1 MSILL
6 PAAEGLRK
14 ADERVQRVAERL
26 SRLPL
31 TGDASI
37 PEDVVDL
44 SAEVVAL
51 IEAKNSHGIN
61 AKVAET
67 AADLDQHILDIL
79 G

>member
-1 MSILL
+1 MSILAT
-6 PAAEGLRK
+6 AAEGLRK
-14 ADERVQRVAERL
+14 AEDRAQHVAERL
-26 SRLPL
+26 ARLPL
-31 TGDASI
+31 APDASA

-51 IEAKNSHGIN
+51 LEAKSDHAVN

-67 AADLDQHILDIL
+67 AAVLDRHILDIL

>member
-1 MSILL
+1 MSIL
-6 PAAEGLRK
+6 PTAAEGLRK
-14 ADERVQRVAERL
+14 AEDRIQRAAERL

-31 TGDASI
+31 SGDSSA

-51 IEAKNSHGIN
+51 LEAKAAHAVN

-67 AADLDQHILDIL
+67 GAQLERQLLNIL

>member
-1 MSILL
+1 MDIL
-6 PAAEGLRK
+6 PTAAEGLRK
-14 ADERVQRVAERL
+14 AEERVQRVAERL

-31 TGDASI
+31 SGDASA

-51 IEAKNSHGIN
+51 IEAKNVYSVN
-61 AKVAET
+61 ARVAQT
-67 AADLDQHILDIL
+67 AAELDQHILDIL

>member
-6 PAAEGLRK
+6 TASEGLNK
-14 ADERVQRVAERL
+14 AEERIQRVAERL

-31 TGDASI
+31 SSDPSA
-37 PEDVVDL
+37 PADVVDL

-51 IEAKNSHGIN
+51 IKAKNLHGVT
-61 AKVAET
+61 AKVIQT
-67 AADLDQHILDIL
+67 AVDLDRHILDIL

>member
-1 MSILL
+1 MSIL
-6 PAAEGLRK
+6 PTAAEGLRS
-14 ADERVQRVAERL
+14 AEERVNRVAQRL

-31 TGDASI
+31 SGDASV

-51 IEAKNSHGIN
+51 IEAKNLHGVN
-61 AKVAET
+61 AKVAQT
-67 AADLDQHILDIL
+67 AAELDQHILDIL

>member
-1 MSILL
+1 MSVL
-6 PAAEGLRK
+6 PTAVEGLNR
-14 ADERVQRVAERL
+14 AEERVQRVAERL

-31 TGDASI
+31 SGDAAA

-51 IEAKNSHGIN
+51 IEAKSLHGVN
-61 AKVAET
+61 AKVVQT
-67 AADLDQHILDIL
+67 AAELDQHILDIL